1 MMNRSITI
9 GRGAQ
14 AALASFTLMLF
25 LIAAT
30 RVAHADAGTVLMNR
44 VQGAL
49 AANNNLNGASCYVVS
64 PGVVVL
70 YGTVFDDNDRRM
82 AESTARRVRGVVKVV
97 NTLRT
102 RTGQWLEQESRIN
115 DTLQLNGFEGV
126 QVRII
131 GNDAYLSGTVTS
143 ESEVQRAIRT
153 VKSVAQVHV
162 INFMRV
168 VPGSIF

>member
-1 MMNRSITI
+1 MSRSNISAT
-9 GRGAQ
+9 RT
-14 AALASFTLMLF
+14 ALASA
-25 LIAAT
+25 LIAAFLAAIPPSA
-30 RVAHADAGTVLMNR
+30 RADAGTVLMDR
-44 VQGAL
+44 VQSTFGA
-49 AANNNLNGASCYVVS
+49 NSNLNGASCYVVS

-70 YGTVFDDNDRRM
+70 YGTVFDDKDRQL

-102 RTGQWLEQESRIN
+102 KTGKWLEEESRIN

-143 ESEVQRAIRT
+143 EAEVQRAIRT
-153 VKSVAQVHV
+153 VTSVSKAHV